1 MAIFVDAALTV
12 LSISAS
18 VFVGMTARD
27 LLRSWLDNRNEPTP

>member
-12 LSISAS
+12 LFISAS

-27 LLRSWLDNRNEPTP
+27 LLRDYLANRNEPS